1 MAKMQ
6 QPKKWNWLLWIWCL
20 SAVCVPILVSLYF
33 YPFFYIFSCTVGVKK
48 YVNFKLYFFSV
59 VWVADGKIVI
69 AHFVISKT
77 TMTLLFALTLLFAH
91 LIKFWLLGAK
101 VFLMHIFLSFFTSI
115 SLIFKD
121 LFPPFL
127 SIFLWLKP
135 RLYRFF
141 FLRAVCLNSE
151 CC

>member
-69 AHFVISKT
+69 AHFVISKM
-77 TMTLLFALTLLFAH
+77 TMTLLFAH

-115 SLIFKD
+115 SLIFEGFISPLSFD
-121 LFPPFL
+121 L
-127 SIFLWLKP
+127 SVTKTQI
-135 RLYRFF
+135 
-141 FLRAVCLNSE
+141 V
-151 CC
+151 